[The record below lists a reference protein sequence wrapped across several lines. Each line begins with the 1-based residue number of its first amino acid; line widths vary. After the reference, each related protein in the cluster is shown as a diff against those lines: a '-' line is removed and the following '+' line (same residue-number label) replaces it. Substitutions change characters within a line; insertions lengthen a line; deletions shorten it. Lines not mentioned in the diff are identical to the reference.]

1 MDETR
6 ICSHCGCVLEE
17 DEGTELDDDLLCD
30 DCMDEHT
37 VTCDHCGETVWR
49 EDAEDDGRTVVC
61 SCCFDNHYRRCESCG
76 RIIHDDDACWRNDYA
91 YCSGCYDE
99 LESEIEDYSFKPEP
113 IFYGS
118 GSRYF
123 GVELEIDA
131 GGKDEDNACRIKQTA
146 NNNCEHIYC
155 KSDGSLDDGFEIVTH
170 PMSLQY
176 HMDNMP
182 WAEVMQEAI
191 SQGYRSHM
199 TSTCGLHVHVN
210 RDAFGETR
218 DEQEAVIER
227 LLFFV
232 ELHWCELFTF
242 SRRSQH
248 NMDRWAARYGME
260 KTGKLIMDKAKKCS
274 TGRYAAVNLC
284 PYHTIEFR
292 LFRGTL
298 KLNTLLATLQLVNRI
313 CDVALSMTEAEIENQ
328 SWRDFVMTV
337 KEPELV
343 QYLRE
348 RQLYVNDKIETEAEM

>member
-1 MDETR
+1 MEDTR
-6 ICSHCGCVLEE
+6 ICTHCGCVLEE

-37 VTCDHCGETVWR
+37 VCCDHCGETVWR

-91 YCSGCYDE
+91 YCASCYDE
-99 LESEIEDYSFKPEP
+99 LDTEIEEYSFKPEP
-113 IFYGS
+113 VFYGD
-118 GSRYF
+118 GTRFF
-123 GVELEIDA
+123 GVELEVDA
-131 GGKDEDNACRIKQTA
+131 GGKEEENARKIKEIA
-146 NNNCEHIYC
+146 NRHGEHIYC

-170 PMSLQY
+170 PMSLGY
-176 HMDNMP
+176 HLNTMP
-182 WAEVMQEAI
+182 WAGVLQEAVCL
-191 SQGYRSHM
+191 GYRSHM

-218 DEQEAVIER
+218 DDQEQVIER
-227 LLFFV
+227 ILFFV
-232 ELHWCELFTF
+232 ELHWNELFAF
-242 SRRSQH
+242 SRRSMH
-248 NMDRWAARYGME
+248 NMNRWAARYGME
-260 KTGKLIMDKAKKCS
+260 KTGKLILDKAKKGS
-274 TGRYAAVNLC
+274 GRYAAVNLC

-313 CDVALSMTEAEIENQ
+313 CDAAMNMTEDEIEAQ
-328 SWRDFVMTV
+328 SWRDFVMAVT
-337 KEPELV
+337 EPELI

-348 RQLYVNDKIETEAEM
+348 RQLFVNDEIEVEAEM

>member
-1 MDETR
+1 MEDTR
-6 ICSHCGCVLEE
+6 ICTHCGCVLEE

-37 VTCDHCGETVWR
+37 VCCDHCGETVWR

-91 YCSGCYDE
+91 YCASCYDE
-99 LESEIEDYSFKPEP
+99 LDTEIEEYSFKPEP
-113 IFYGS
+113 VFYGD
-118 GSRYF
+118 GTRFF
-123 GVELEIDA
+123 GVELEVDA
-131 GGKDEDNACRIKQTA
+131 GGKDEDNARRIKGIA
-146 NNNCEHIYC
+146 NRKTEHVYC

-170 PMSLQY
+170 PMSLEY
-176 HMDNMP
+176 HLNTMP
-182 WAEVMQEAI
+182 WAEVLQEAI
-191 SQGYRSHM
+191 NKGYRSHM
-199 TSTCGLHVHVN
+199 TNTCGLHIHVN

-218 DEQEAVIER
+218 DKQETVIER

-232 ELHWCELFTF
+232 ELHWNELFAF
-242 SRRSQH
+242 SRRSMH
-248 NMDRWAARYGME
+248 NMNRWAARYGME
-260 KTGKLIMDKAKKCS
+260 KTGKAILDKAKKGN
-274 TGRYAAVNLC
+274 TGRYAAINLC

-313 CDVALSMTEAEIENQ
+313 CDVAMNMTEDEIAAQ
-328 SWRDFVMTV
+328 SWLAFVKTV
-337 KEPELV
+337 TELELI

-348 RQLYVNDKIETEAEM
+348 RQLYVNDEIEIEAEM